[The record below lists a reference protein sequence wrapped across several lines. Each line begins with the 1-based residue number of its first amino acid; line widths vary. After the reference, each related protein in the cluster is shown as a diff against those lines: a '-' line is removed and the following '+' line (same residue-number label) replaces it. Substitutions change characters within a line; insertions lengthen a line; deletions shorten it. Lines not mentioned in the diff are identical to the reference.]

1 MTGSGVTIGLVLAM
15 LFRAK
20 SKQFK
25 QLGKLSIMP
34 ALFNINEPIIFGT
47 PVVFNIRLFV
57 PFVMTPVIIAL
68 VSYFAIKSG
77 LVPLFGAIVP
87 PWTTPPIIY
96 GLLSGG
102 IRTALLQLVNILI
115 SFAIYYPFFKKLDKE
130 ALLQEQKSEMGE

>member
-1 MTGSGVTIGLVLAM
+1 M

-87 PWTTPPIIY
+87 PWQLLLLYMDYYSRYKNGTTTISKYIDFVCY
-96 GLLSGG
+96 LLS
-102 IRTALLQLVNILI
+102 V
-115 SFAIYYPFFKKLDKE
+115 F
-130 ALLQEQKSEMGE
+130 